1 MALEQKTVLIDGLAV
16 SYLEA
21 GEDNGRTVVLIH
33 GGIGDARLHWEPV
46 MQLLAMEDFRV
57 LAPDLPGFGQ
67 SQPLP
72 VMRTDTLLHWLKSFL
87 DRLGVQQ
94 TAVIGN
100 SLGGLVARLFAAA
113 NPQLVPA
120 VILLNGGGVPEIPPA
135 LRVLERIPILFNF
148 LLNQFVGSVTSPD
161 NLRRMIHAP
170 DVLTDD
176 FIARSR
182 AARGS
187 FTRLMRMLVSGTLPE
202 ARTPLVPTLILWGA
216 NDNFT
221 PLADGEAV
229 RDSIPG
235 STLTPVT
242 DCGNMP
248 QLETPDV
255 FVWQVSNFLQKL
267 TRPQRSDLPGAGILP
282 DLPTG

>member
-1 MALEQKTVLIDGLAV
+1 MALEEKTILIDGLTIG
-16 SYLEA
+16 YLED
-21 GEDNGRTVVLIH
+21 GQDNGRTVVLIH
-33 GGIGDARLHWEPV
+33 GGIGDARLHWEPIIH
-46 MQLLAMEDFRV
+46 LLALEDFRV

-67 SQPLP
+67 SQALP

-87 DRLGVQQ
+87 DKLGVQQ
-94 TAVIGN
+94 TVVIGN
-100 SLGGLVARLFAAA
+100 SLGGLIARLFAAA

-120 VILLNGGGVPEIPPA
+120 VILLNGGGVPEIPPV
-135 LRVLERIPILFNF
+135 LRVLERIPILSNF
-148 LLNQFVGSVTSPD
+148 LLNQFVGSVTGPD
-161 NLRRMIHAP
+161 NLRKMIHAP
-170 DVLTDD
+170 EVLTED
-176 FIARSR
+176 FTARAR

-187 FTRLMRMLVSGTLPE
+187 FTRLMRMLVSGPLPE

-216 NDNFT
+216 NDLFT
-221 PLADGEAV
+221 PPADGEAV

-235 STLTPVT
+235 ATLTTVT

-267 TRPQRSDLPGAGILP
+267 TRPQRGDLPGAGILP
-282 DLPTG
+282 DLPSG